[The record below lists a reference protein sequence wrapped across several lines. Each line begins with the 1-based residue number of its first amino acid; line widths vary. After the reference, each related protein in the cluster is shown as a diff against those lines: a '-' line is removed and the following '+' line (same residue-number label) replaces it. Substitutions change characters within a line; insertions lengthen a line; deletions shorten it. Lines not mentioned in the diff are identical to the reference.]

1 MNISE
6 AFLLTYFGKSYNIWL
21 NYFNNYLYINI
32 WLYSQCCLEMQFGF
46 FIWFLQCRLPSL
58 VIQNDFKD
66 LLATHYDE
74 GLAFI
79 NSILVHLNWAF
90 SEFIGMIQEVC
101 LEGIYNQTLQG
112 LFFKK

>member
-1 MNISE
+1 MLSRNAIC
-6 AFLLTYFGKSYNIWL
+6 FF
-21 NYFNNYLYINI
+21 YLV
-32 WLYSQCCLEMQFGF
+32 FAVP
-46 FIWFLQCRLPSL
+46 LPSL

-101 LEGIYNQTLQG
+101 LEGIYIK
-112 LFFKK
+112 LFKDYFLKNKK